1 MKEHK
6 EISTLKIPQN
16 FAQKS
21 LGDKE
26 ISTYWWRDFHS
37 PILNTLI
44 DKALKR
50 NYDILSAS
58 QRIEQAY
65 LEVGIKD
72 ALDYPSVNLSSN
84 SSLSHKNSTIS
95 SSSFGVGVSY
105 EIDLWGKI
113 KSSKKIANA
122 SLNISRYEF
131 EALRLSLIS
140 TISSNYFNY
149 LLLTQKLKLAQEN
162 LQIAQKIYAIINAK
176 YKNGTLSSM
185 ELSRQKMVLLSQ
197 QSTILS
203 LKTQKGEQLRAL
215 ALLCGEV
222 PQNFSIKEESIESI
236 KTINLSTPLPSTLL
250 LHRPDIAS
258 SFEQLK
264 IAEASID
271 SANASKFPSFSLNA
285 NGGLA
290 SSTLLFLTNPTS
302 SIGAILGIDYALF
315 DGGKLDK
322 EIKIE
327 ESKAKIA
334 VQNYEKNL
342 ITALKEVEDGLSSV
356 ERERQEAILQK
367 EMLKEAQKTFNL
379 SSIRY
384 KEGTIELQILLEAQ
398 KTFFEAKQNRATQK
412 LAQLNALITLVKVLG
427 GGWSRG
433 Y

>member
-1 MKEHK
+1 
-6 EISTLKIPQN
+6 
-16 FAQKS
+16 
-21 LGDKE
+21 
-26 ISTYWWRDFHS
+26 
-37 PILNTLI
+37 
-44 DKALKR
+44 
-50 NYDILSAS
+50 
-58 QRIEQAY
+58 
-65 LEVGIKD
+65 VGN
-72 ALDYPSVNLSSN
+72 V
-84 SSLSHKNSTIS
+84 STI
-95 SSSFGVGVSY
+95 
-105 EIDLWGKI
+105 
-113 KSSKKIANA
+113 
-122 SLNISRYEF
+122 
-131 EALRLSLIS
+131 
-140 TISSNYFNY
+140 
-149 LLLTQKLKLAQEN
+149 
-162 LQIAQKIYAIINAK
+162 INTK

-197 QSTILS
+197 QSSILS
-203 LKTQKGEQLRAL
+203 LKTQKDEQLRAL

-236 KTINLSTPLPSTLL
+236 KNINLSTPLSSTLL

-302 SIGAILGIDYALF
+302 SIGAIFGIDYALF

-322 EIKIE
+322 EIKVE

-334 VQNYEKNL
+334 VQNYEKSL

-379 SSIRY
+379 SNIRY

-398 KTFFEAKQNRATQK
+398 KTLFEAKQNVATQK